1 MTKTMTKTALIVFA
15 AVLVLAAVCVAF
27 VCTGTA
33 NAAGLASDG
42 SNTGSVQVTYSV
54 EGGWAVTITDGPIN
68 LKPDKEET
76 ITVEVTKAVLGD
88 GQTISITIE
97 SEHDYKLVHGS
108 DSLAYTVKKGA
119 TTFSSSEKTVLEN
132 IDGTTDLSA
141 NGKADLTVK
150 LEQATASQAKYEG
163 AYTDT
168 LNFTVNT
175 NGGD

>member
-27 VCTGTA
+27 ACTGTA
-33 NAAGLASDG
+33 NATELTNGGSD
-42 SNTGSVQVTYSV
+42 TGSVQVTYSV
-54 EGGWAVTITDGPIN
+54 TGGWAVTITDGPIN
-68 LKPDKEET
+68 LTPDEEKT
-76 ITVEVTKAVLGD
+76 ITVKVTKAVLSD
-88 GQTISITIE
+88 GQTLSIDVTSANE
-97 SEHDYKLVHGS
+97 YKLVHGT

-119 TTFSSSEKTVLEN
+119 TTLSASEKTVLEN

-168 LNFTVNT
+168 LNFKVNV
-175 NGGD
+175 NGD